1 MQSLFSFPKQSEIID
16 RGNESYMTIFQT
28 ISHLAFRAV
37 VFFFTE
43 YLFTMYLPFDTK
55 EKRCRVLVVG
65 DEYSLV
71 SLDEVNV
78 PLQLLHLQLQTLLA
92 VLLRGGVRDNR
103 ESLVLMVQLP
113 PVHLQALDR

>member
-1 MQSLFSFPKQSEIID
+1 ML
-16 RGNESYMTIFQT
+16 
-28 ISHLAFRAV
+28 V
-37 VFFFTE
+37 
-43 YLFTMYLPFDTK
+43 
-55 EKRCRVLVVG
+55 VVG
-65 DEYSLV
+65 DVDGLV

-113 PVHLQALDR
+113 PVLLQAPDRE